1 MSDLV
6 LTQAAPLAKSRGNG
20 KTGLRIVQTAC
31 IFVIALVM
39 ISPLF
44 MLLIASLKDD
54 RFRILADMGSFRA
67 FWVSEPTLSNYRE
80 IANFSGELAYGRY
93 LFNSL
98 VILVAT
104 VVSGLIVNSMAGFV
118 LAWGS
123 LRGKAILLA
132 LVVALYVIPQE
143 SIIMPLVVMM
153 SRAGLTDTFA
163 VQILPW
169 AASPLYVFLFYQF
182 FAQLPK
188 ELYEA
193 AEMDG
198 ASAFR
203 IYRSIYMP
211 LSLPALATVSI
222 LMGIESWN
230 QYLWPTLVTQTDY
243 ARPIAVAI
251 ATFFGQDSIY
261 WDRAMAASVLMMIPE
276 AWENHTEM
284 DPARR
289 AFYDFHSSLMEPWD
303 GPAAVAFT
311 DG

>member
-1 MSDLV
+1 MSDIALS
-6 LTQAAPLAKSRGNG
+6 QPAPLAIPRGNG
-20 KTGLRIVQTAC
+20 KTGLRLVQSLC
-31 IFVIALVM
+31 ILVIALVI

-67 FWVSEPTLSNYRE
+67 FWVSDPTLSNYRE
-80 IANFSGELAYGRY
+80 IANFSGELAFGRY

-98 VILVAT
+98 VILVVT
-104 VVSGLIVNSMAGFV
+104 VVSGLVINSMAGFV
-118 LAWGS
+118 LAWGT
-123 LRGKAILLA
+123 LRGKAVLLA

-169 AASPLYVFLFYQF
+169 VASPLYVFLFYQF

-261 WDRAMAASVLMMIPE
+261 WDRAMAASVLMMIPVLILYLSFQR
-276 AWENHTEM
+276 W
-284 DPARR
+284 
-289 AFYDFHSSLMEPWD
+289 FVSSFI
-303 GPAAVAFT
+303 GSAVK
-311 DG
+311 G

>member
-1 MSDLV
+1 MSDIALPRV
-6 LTQAAPLAKSRGNG
+6 VPAERTGNIS
-20 KTGLRIVQTAC
+20 LRLVQTVC
-31 IFVIALVM
+31 IFIIALVV

-44 MLLIASLKDD
+44 MLLVASLKDD
-54 RFRILADMGSFRA
+54 RFQILADMGSFRA
-67 FWVSEPTLSNYRE
+67 FWVANPTLANFQE
-80 IANFSGELAYGRY
+80 IAHFSGELAYGRY
-93 LFNSL
+93 LANSL
-98 VILVAT
+98 LILTVTVA
-104 VVSGLIVNSMAGFV
+104 SGLVVNSMAGFV

-123 LRGKAILLA
+123 LRGKAVLLS

-153 SRAGLTDTFA
+153 SRAGMTDTFA
-163 VQILPW
+163 VQILPFV
-169 AASPLYVFLFYQF
+169 ASPLYIFLFYQF

-193 AEMDG
+193 AEIDG
-198 ASAFR
+198 ASIFR
-203 IYRSIYMP
+203 IYRSIYLP

-261 WDRAMAASVLMMIPE
+261 WDRAMAASVLMMIPIL
-276 AWENHTEM
+276 ALYL
-284 DPARR
+284 
-289 AFYDFHSSLMEPWD
+289 AFQRWFVSSFV
-303 GPAAVAFT
+303 GSAVK
-311 DG
+311 G

>member
-1 MSDLV
+1 MSDIALPRV
-6 LTQAAPLAKSRGNG
+6 VPAERSG
-20 KTGLRIVQTAC
+20 KISLRIVQTAA
-31 IFVIALVM
+31 IFLIALIV

-54 RFRILADMGSFRA
+54 RFQILADMGSFRA
-67 FWVSEPTLSNYRE
+67 FWVSNPTLSNFNE
-80 IANFSGELAYGRY
+80 IAHFSGELAYGRY

-98 VILVAT
+98 VILAVTVA
-104 VVSGLIVNSMAGFV
+104 SGLVVNSMAGFI

-123 LRGKAILLA
+123 LRGKAVLLS

-169 AASPLYVFLFYQF
+169 VASPLYIFLFYQF

-193 AEMDG
+193 AEIDG
-198 ASAFR
+198 ASIFR
-203 IYRSIYMP
+203 IYRSIYLP

-243 ARPIAVAI
+243 ARPISVAI

-261 WDRAMAASVLMMIPE
+261 WDRAMAASVLMMIPIL
-276 AWENHTEM
+276 ALYL
-284 DPARR
+284 
-289 AFYDFHSSLMEPWD
+289 AFQRWFVSSFV
-303 GPAAVAFT
+303 GSAVK
-311 DG
+311 G

>member
-6 LTQAAPLAKSRGNG
+6 MSQATPVVKPRASKKASFHL
-20 KTGLRIVQTAC
+20 VQAAC
-31 IFVIALVM
+31 IFIIALVV

-54 RFRILADMGSFRA
+54 RFQILADMGSFRA
-67 FWVSEPTLSNYRE
+67 FWVSDPTL
-80 IANFSGELAYGRY
+80 ANFKEVAHFSGELAFGRY
-93 LFNSL
+93 LLNSL
-98 VILVAT
+98 LILALT
-104 VVSGLIVNSMAGFV
+104 VGGGLIVNSMAGFV

-123 LRGKAILLA
+123 LRGKAVLLA

-143 SIIMPLVVMM
+143 SIIMPLVVMV
-153 SRAGLTDTFA
+153 SRAGMTDTFA

-169 AASPLYVFLFYQF
+169 VASPLYIFLFYQF

-193 AEMDG
+193 AEIDG
-198 ASAFR
+198 ASVFR

-243 ARPIAVAI
+243 ARPISVAI

-261 WDRAMAASVLMMIPE
+261 WDRAMAASVLMMIPIL
-276 AWENHTEM
+276 ALYL
-284 DPARR
+284 
-289 AFYDFHSSLMEPWD
+289 AFQRWFVSSFV
-303 GPAAVAFT
+303 GSAVK
-311 DG
+311 G

>member
-1 MSDLV
+1 MSDIALPRV
-6 LTQAAPLAKSRGNG
+6 LPAERSG
-20 KTGLRIVQTAC
+20 KISFRIVQTVA
-31 IFVIALVM
+31 IFIIGLVV

-54 RFRILADMGSFRA
+54 RFQILADMGSFRA
-67 FWVSEPTLSNYRE
+67 FWVSNPTFSNFNE
-80 IANFSGELAYGRY
+80 IAHFSGELAYGRY

-98 VILVAT
+98 VILTVTVA
-104 VVSGLIVNSMAGFV
+104 SGLVVNSMAGFV

-123 LRGKAILLA
+123 LRGKAVLLS

-169 AASPLYVFLFYQF
+169 VASPLYIFLFYQF

-193 AEMDG
+193 AEIDG
-198 ASAFR
+198 ASIFR
-203 IYRSIYMP
+203 IYRSIYLP

-261 WDRAMAASVLMMIPE
+261 WDRAMAASVLMMIPIL
-276 AWENHTEM
+276 ALYL
-284 DPARR
+284 
-289 AFYDFHSSLMEPWD
+289 AFQRWFVSSFV
-303 GPAAVAFT
+303 GSAVK
-311 DG
+311 G